1 MFSLQKKV
9 RSVRTRETEKTSVW
23 LYISAMLLSICVL
36 LVVLMFADKI
46 DGIQKV
52 VYNCE
57 LAEISPDYPIEVKNQ
72 CRKLRSN
79 K

>member
-1 MFSLQKKV
+1 
-9 RSVRTRETEKTSVW
+9 
-23 LYISAMLLSICVL
+23 
-36 LVVLMFADKI
+36 MFADKI
-46 DGIQKV
+46 DGIHKV

>member
-1 MFSLQKKV
+1 M
-9 RSVRTRETEKTSVW
+9 RTRETERTSVW
-23 LYISAMLLSICVL
+23 IYVSAMLLSICCL
-36 LVVLMFADKI
+36 LVILMFADKI
-46 DGIQKV
+46 DGIHKV